1 MLERDGCS
9 RFSGEFK
16 VHKLEE
22 FYETSLAQEKRA
34 TQFTIFYL
42 PVPYTKNL
50 RCVFV
55 KVHNNIF
62 LFIFYFF
69 KLKCLRFHSSK
80 NPKWKNTRKSSPQ
93 IVLTGLVLTV
103 INFRHKS
110 SATITIYS
118 MFVSLNV

>member
-1 MLERDGCS
+1 MLERNGCS

-22 FYETSLAQEKRA
+22 LYDTSLAQEKRV

-55 KVHNNIF
+55 KVQNS
-62 LFIFYFF
+62 LFIFIFLSWNVYDFTVQE
-69 KLKCLRFHSSK
+69 LKIEKHTQVVSTDCTDR
-80 NPKWKNTRKSSPQ
+80 
-93 IVLTGLVLTV
+93 TGSDS
-103 INFRHKS
+103 H
-110 SATITIYS
+110 
-118 MFVSLNV
+118 